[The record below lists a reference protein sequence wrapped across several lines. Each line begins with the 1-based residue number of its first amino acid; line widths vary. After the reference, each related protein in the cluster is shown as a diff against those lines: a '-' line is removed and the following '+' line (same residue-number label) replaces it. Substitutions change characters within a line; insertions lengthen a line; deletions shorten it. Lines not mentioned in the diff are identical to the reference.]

1 MMAEAGDKDGTAMVI
16 EVVVV
21 VVLAAVVVMISMCG
35 LHYPP
40 TIISYIGDPKQDH
53 SFIRG
58 CNYLEGIEGGY
69 E

>member
-1 MMAEAGDKDGTAMVI
+1 MADAGDKDGIAMVI

-21 VVLAAVVVMISMCG
+21 AAVVVMISMCG

-53 SFIRG
+53 SFVDV
-58 CNYLEGIEGGY
+58 
-69 E
+69 